1 MNKMTKKNTRS
12 ASTKAAPA
20 KSKVAAAKKPKATK
34 AKRKVALIT
43 GVTGQDGAYLSEL
56 LLNKG
61 YEVHGVKR
69 RSSLF
74 NTDRIDHLYHDM
86 HEQGRPFFL
95 HYGDLTDS
103 VNCLRLVKEIQ
114 PDEIYNLAAMSHVAV
129 SFETPEYTANADGI
143 GTLRILEAI
152 RILGLEK
159 KTRFY
164 QASTS
169 ELYGLVQEIP
179 QKETTPFY
187 PRSPYAVAKLYGY
200 WITVNYREAYG
211 LYACN
216 GILFNHESPIRG
228 ETFVTRKITRAVA
241 RMALGLQDCLY
252 LGNLSALRDWGHA
265 RDYVEMQWLM
275 LQQDTPDDF
284 VIATGMQYSVRQF
297 VEFACNELGIELR
310 WEGEGASE
318 KGIVTAV
325 SNKEAK
331 VKVGDTIVKVD
342 PRYFRPTE
350 VETLLGDPTKAK
362 EKLGW
367 TPKTSLQELVKEMVQ
382 SDYSAAKRDALVKMA
397 GFQAYDYHE

>member
-1 MNKMTKKNTRS
+1 LSAFEPIEESFLKK
-12 ASTKAAPA
+12 
-20 KSKVAAAKKPKATK
+20 
-34 AKRKVALIT
+34 ALIT
-43 GVTGQDGAYLSEL
+43 GITGQDGAYLAEFL
-56 LLNKG
+56 LKKG
-61 YEVHGVKR
+61 YVVHGIKR
-69 RSSLF
+69 RASLF
-74 NTDRIDHLYHDM
+74 NTDRIDHLYQDPHVSDR
-86 HEQGRPFFL
+86 HLIL
-95 HYGDLTDS
+95 HHGDLTDS
-103 VNCLRLVKEIQ
+103 TNLIRIIQQVQ

-152 RILGLEK
+152 RLLGLEK

-211 LYACN
+211 IYACN
-216 GILFNHESPIRG
+216 GILFNHESPLRG
-228 ETFVTRKITRAVA
+228 ETFVTRKITRALA
-241 RMALGLQDCLY
+241 RIKLGLQDCLY
-252 LGNLSALRDWGHA
+252 LGNLDALRDWGHA

-275 LQQDTPDDF
+275 LQQDQPEDF
-284 VIATGMQYSVRQF
+284 VIATGVQYSVRAF
-297 VEFACNELGIELR
+297 VDAAAKELGMNIR
-310 WEGEGASE
+310 WEGQGVDEVGYLLFPSSTGG
-318 KGIVTAV
+318 KGERA
-325 SNKEAK
+325 
-331 VKVGDTIVKVD
+331 IVKVD

-367 TPKTSLQELVKEMVQ
+367 VPKTTFNELVAEMVREDLKSAERDELVK
-382 SDYSAAKRDALVKMA
+382 RH
-397 GFQAYDYHE
+397 GFAAYDYHE

>member
-1 MNKMTKKNTRS
+1 MKESMKK
-12 ASTKAAPA
+12 
-20 KSKVAAAKKPKATK
+20 
-34 AKRKVALIT
+34 ALIT
-43 GVTGQDGAYLSEL
+43 GITGQDGAYLADL
-56 LLNKG
+56 LLSKG
-61 YEVHGVKR
+61 YEVHGIKR

-74 NTDRIDHLYHDM
+74 NTDRIDHLYQDPHINNAKLI
-86 HEQGRPFFL
+86 L

-103 VNCLRLVKEIQ
+103 TNLIRIIQQVQ

-187 PRSPYAVAKLYGY
+187 PRSPYAVAKMYAY

-211 LYACN
+211 IYACN
-216 GILFNHESPIRG
+216 GVLFNHESPLRG
-228 ETFVTRKITRAVA
+228 ETFVTRKITRALA
-241 RMALGLQDCLY
+241 RIKLNLQDCLY
-252 LGNLSALRDWGHA
+252 LGNMDSLRDWGHA
-265 RDYVEMQWLM
+265 KDYVEMQWMM
-275 LQQDTPDDF
+275 LQQEQPEDF
-284 VIATGMQYSVRQF
+284 VIATGVQYSVRDF
-297 VEFACNELGIELR
+297 VNAAAKELGIQITWQGTGVDET
-310 WEGEGASE
+310 GTDQNG
-318 KGIVTAV
+318 KI
-325 SNKEAK
+325 
-331 VKVGDTIVKVD
+331 IVKVD

-367 TPKTSLQELVKEMVQ
+367 VPKTTFAELVAEMVREDLKSAERDELVKKHG
-382 SDYSAAKRDALVKMA
+382 YS
-397 GFQAYDYHE
+397 AYDYHE